1 MKKTLGELI
10 EPGFSH
16 YRSIGELART
26 LQFLMSTAHTF
37 RDPGRWG
44 TSGPQEYLCAY
55 GGCVNNET
63 QPWHSGRIVS
73 TNPHVVETTTWQE
86 NQDSIRDCILDALCS
101 RYPAELR
108 WRKRHKIS
116 LDMML
121 KFPMAYQNQDAE
133 KKAWAQLMALH
144 GYKLPVSTLN
154 SCHRSVNVL
163 CEPELVIS
171 RHCVKITVSV
181 TQRQEMRSRC
191 RSSWDVC
198 FLARDTE
205 YSKPPC
211 WNSRRETFAAFV
223 LRAVEFYKGVT
234 LLPNADL
241 SNPASKKK

>member
-55 GGCVNNET
+55 GGCVNCDT

-73 TNPHVVETTTWQE
+73 TNPHVVETTTWQQ

-116 LDMML
+116 LDTLL
-121 KFPMAYQNQDAE
+121 KFPMAYQNQDNE
-133 KKAWAQLMALH
+133 KKVWEQPMGLGLGGTFVPCVEPILFCRRGNLPAKRRMDRNWWGWPRGRHSQKPEAFQTMVESVSPGPYLEMFARRKREGWAAW
-144 GYKLPVSTLN
+144 GN
-154 SCHRSVNVL
+154 
-163 CEPELVIS
+163 E
-171 RHCVKITVSV
+171 ITSDLKM
-181 TQRQEMRSRC
+181 QNIGAE
-191 RSSWDVC
+191 
-198 FLARDTE
+198 ARD
-205 YSKPPC
+205 
-211 WNSRRETFAAFV
+211 
-223 LRAVEFYKGVT
+223 L
-234 LLPNADL
+234 
-241 SNPASKKK
+241 

>member
-16 YRSIGELART
+16 YRSIGELARA

-86 NQDSIRDCILDALCS
+86 NQDSIRDCILNALCA
-101 RYPAELR
+101 RYPAEVR
-108 WRKRHKIS
+108 WRNRHKIS

-121 KFPMAYQNQDAE
+121 KFPMAYQNQDDE
-133 KKAWAQLMALH
+133 KKAWVQLMALH

-191 RSSWDVC
+191 RSSWDAC
-198 FLARDTE
+198 FLARDTKF
-205 YSKPPC
+205 SKPPC

-234 LLPNADL
+234 LLPNAEV
-241 SNPASKKK
+241 SHGGNNER